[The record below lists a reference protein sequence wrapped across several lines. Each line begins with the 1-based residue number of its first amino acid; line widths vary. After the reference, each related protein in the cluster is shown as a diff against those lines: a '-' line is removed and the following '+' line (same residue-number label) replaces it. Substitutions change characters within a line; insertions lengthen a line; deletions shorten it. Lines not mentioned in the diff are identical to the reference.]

1 MKDLKKG
8 TISVDD
14 YMKKLLKAL
23 ADIVSNY
30 NLFKEDAFLNLLIN
44 KYKDSSKIF
53 SIKDSKN
60 QYIVADEF
68 EIEENEEYREVLI
81 DILIKGLIVNLKIN
95 EKETVDRTKKSARI
109 YYLNYLRHVNDNVG
123 RPVLAVN
130 SDSIIE

>member
-44 KYKDSSKIF
+44 KYKDSSKILAL
-53 SIKDSKN
+53 K
-60 QYIVADEF
+60 IVK
-68 EIEENEEYREVLI
+68 IN
-81 DILIKGLIVNLKIN
+81 ILWLMNLK
-95 EKETVDRTKKSARI
+95 
-109 YYLNYLRHVNDNVG
+109 
-123 RPVLAVN
+123 
-130 SDSIIE
+130 

>member
-1 MKDLKKG
+1 
-8 TISVDD
+8 
-14 YMKKLLKAL
+14 MKKLLKAL

-95 EKETVDRTKKSARI
+95 EKETVERTKKSARI

-130 SDSIIE
+130 SDAIIE